1 MRREEN
7 LLFESLNDV
16 LHPFAQSGFTGSLL
30 ESHCWVLG
38 LTREA
43 TEEPGGGGGGEAA
56 VTKLKLAG
64 CRNNETEESSRV
76 ILTHRAGVFNNTETP
91 RSGGM
96 RCWREEKQPDADT
109 S

>member
-1 MRREEN
+1 M
-7 LLFESLNDV
+7 FFIHSLNRD
-16 LHPFAQSGFTGSLL
+16 LQGAYWSHIAGCWASL
-30 ESHCWVLG
+30 
-38 LTREA
+38 REA
-43 TEEPGGGGGGEAA
+43 TEDGGGGGGAA